1 MLVLLGYAIALV
13 RPSIEGASAMSM
25 SPRSAD
31 RNSSQSGPPHRRSSP
46 ISGARRPLSPAIVPN
61 FHYVDA
67 HICRGAQPAPA
78 GWNALAKLGI
88 ELVVDLRRDGE
99 LQEHW
104 IRSEQEAVE
113 SAGMRYTNIP
123 MSGWEIPDGTQVSRS
138 IAILESGQRV
148 FVHCR
153 SGQDRTGTV
162 IACYRIAHDH
172 WTRERALSEATSFG
186 MRSYKSDLQRYILSF
201 RP

>member
-1 MLVLLGYAIALV
+1 MLVLLGYATVLLV
-13 RPSIEGASAMSM
+13 KPPVEGAAAMP
-25 SPRSAD
+25 PRSYGRD
-31 RNSSQSGPPHRRSSP
+31 SNQGGPPHRRSSP
-46 ISGARRPLSPAIVPN
+46 IGARRPLSPSYVQN

-67 HICRGAQPAPA
+67 HICRGAQPVPA

-88 ELVVDLRRDGE
+88 EVVIDLRRDGE

-104 IRSEQEAVE
+104 TRSEQEAVE
-113 SAGMRYTNIP
+113 AAGMRYTNIP

-172 WTRERALSEATSFG
+172 WTGERALSEATSFG
-186 MRSYKSDLQRYILSF
+186 MRSYKSDLQHYILSF